1 MAYTKDLT
9 QGKEL
14 PVLLRLA
21 IPIMMS
27 SLLQM
32 TYNFVDMIFVGRL
45 GSDAIA
51 SVGTAG
57 SFINLG
63 YAINALVVIG
73 AGIKI
78 SHAVG
83 AKDQQKIGEYLH
95 ATYWFNGVLAIGYA
109 LFLLIFLKPLISF
122 FDLGANV
129 STLAQNYLAISAIML
144 IPSFFNVMYSRIFS
158 SFGDSK
164 TALRV
169 SAIGVIVNLILDP
182 IFIFG
187 LDLGVAGA
195 ALATVLA
202 NILMT
207 GLFVWYSRHWMPK
220 SMRKLM
226 RVPKQ
231 RFQMI
236 AKLGFPMTTQRV
248 LFTLIGILM
257 AKLIAFYGADAIA
270 AQKIGLQIESLT
282 FMVIGGLNAATASFI
297 GQNYGAQ
304 LWPRIRS
311 GYRSAIV
318 VAISYTVITTT
329 IFLVFPEP
337 IVKIFVDTPATVQL
351 AVDYLRI
358 IGLAQLFSAVEMVTN
373 GAFSGLG
380 QAKYPAIIS
389 ITFTALRL
397 PIAIVLM
404 QFIGLNGV
412 WWSLAISSAL
422 KGIIAYR
429 VFQKKGLKKDEE
441 VIEAV

>member
-1 MAYTKDLT
+1 MGKGKDLT
-9 QGKEL
+9 KGKEL
-14 PVLLRLA
+14 NVLLALA
-21 IPIMMS
+21 VPIMLS

-45 GSDAIA
+45 GSEAIA

-83 AKDQQKIGEYLH
+83 EQNREKTGKYLQ
-95 ATYWFNGVLAIGYA
+95 AAYWFNGGLALAYA
-109 LFLLIFLKPLISF
+109 LFLLIFLKPLIGF
-122 FDLGANV
+122 FDLSSNV
-129 STLAQNYLAISAIML
+129 SMMSEQYLAISAIML
-144 IPSFFNVMYSRIFS
+144 IPSFFNVLYSRLFS

-169 SAIGVIVNLILDP
+169 SAIGVIVNIILDP

-195 ALATVLA
+195 AMATVIA
-202 NILMT
+202 NVLMT
-207 GLFVWYSRHWMPK
+207 GLFVWSSRHWMPVE
-220 SMRKLM
+220 MRKI
-226 RVPKQ
+226 VKIPSEY
-231 RFQMI
+231 FQSI

-257 AKLIAFYGADAIA
+257 AKIIASYGADAVA
-270 AQKIGLQIESLT
+270 AQKIGLQVESLT

-297 GQNYGAQ
+297 GQNFGAKQ
-304 LWPRIRS
+304 WQRIRT
-311 GYRSAIV
+311 GYKSAIG
-318 VAISYTVITTT
+318 VALAYTAITMT

-337 IVKIFVDTPATVQL
+337 IVRIFVDTPETVQL

-358 IGLAQLFSAVEMVTN
+358 IGLTQLFSAVEMVTN

-389 ITFTALRL
+389 ISFTALRL
-397 PIAIVLM
+397 PIALVLM

-422 KGIIAYR
+422 KGIIAYL
-429 VFQKKGLKKDEE
+429 VFRKKGLKKYEKDFTT
-441 VIEAV
+441 V

>member
-83 AKDQQKIGEYLH
+83 AKDQQQIGEYLH

-207 GLFVWYSRHWMPK
+207 
-220 SMRKLM
+220 
-226 RVPKQ
+226 
-231 RFQMI
+231 
-236 AKLGFPMTTQRV
+236 
-248 LFTLIGILM
+248 
-257 AKLIAFYGADAIA
+257 
-270 AQKIGLQIESLT
+270 
-282 FMVIGGLNAATASFI
+282 
-297 GQNYGAQ
+297 
-304 LWPRIRS
+304 
-311 GYRSAIV
+311 
-318 VAISYTVITTT
+318 
-329 IFLVFPEP
+329 
-337 IVKIFVDTPATVQL
+337 
-351 AVDYLRI
+351 
-358 IGLAQLFSAVEMVTN
+358 
-373 GAFSGLG
+373 
-380 QAKYPAIIS
+380 
-389 ITFTALRL
+389 
-397 PIAIVLM
+397 
-404 QFIGLNGV
+404 
-412 WWSLAISSAL
+412 
-422 KGIIAYR
+422 
-429 VFQKKGLKKDEE
+429 
-441 VIEAV
+441 

>member
-1 MAYTKDLT
+1 MAKGKDLT

-14 PVLLRLA
+14 RVLLQLA
-21 IPIMMS
+21 IPIMLS

-83 AKDQQKIGEYLH
+83 AKNQEQTGQYLH
-95 ATYWFNGVLAIGYA
+95 AAYWFNGVIALGYA
-109 LFLLIFLKPLISF
+109 TFLLVFLKPLIQF
-122 FDLGANV
+122 FALPAHV
-129 STLAQNYLAISAIML
+129 SGMAEGYLAISAFML
-144 IPSFFNVMYSRIFS
+144 IPSFFNILYSRLFS

-169 SAIGVIVNLILDP
+169 SMIGVVVNILLDP

-187 LDLGVAGA
+187 LDLGVNGA
-195 ALATVLA
+195 ALASVTA
-202 NILMT
+202 NMIMT
-207 GLFVWYSRHWMPK
+207 LLFVWYSRHWMPQTMK
-220 SMRKLM
+220 KFI
-226 RVPKQ
+226 RVPKSC
-231 RFQMI
+231 FQAI
-236 AKLGFPMTTQRV
+236 AKLGFPMTTQRI

-257 AKLIAFYGADAIA
+257 ARLIANFGADAIA

-297 GQNYGAQ
+297 GQNYGAK
-304 LWPRIRS
+304 LWPRIRQ
-311 GYRSAIV
+311 GYRSAIL
-318 VAISYTVITTT
+318 VAIAYTLVTMT

-337 IVKIFVDTPATVQL
+337 IVRVFVDTPETVQL

-358 IGLAQLFSAVEMVTN
+358 IGLTQLFSAVEMVTN

-397 PIAIVLM
+397 PIAILLM
-404 QFIGLNGV
+404 PFIGLNGV

-422 KGIIAYR
+422 KGIIAYL
-429 VFQKKGLKKDEE
+429 VFQKKGLKQHEE
-441 VIEAV
+441 NFKAV

>member
-1 MAYTKDLT
+1 MAKGKDLT

-14 PVLLRLA
+14 RVLLQLA
-21 IPIMMS
+21 IPIMLS

-83 AKDQQKIGEYLH
+83 AKDQEKTGHYLH
-95 ATYWFNGVLAIGYA
+95 AAYWFNGGIAVLYA
-109 LFLLIFLKPLISF
+109 AFLLVFLKPLIAF
-122 FDLGANV
+122 FALPANV
-129 STLAQNYLAISAIML
+129 NGMAQSYLAISAFML
-144 IPSFFNVMYSRIFS
+144 IPSFFNILYSRLFS

-169 SAIGVIVNLILDP
+169 SMIGVALNIFLDP
-182 IFIFG
+182 LFIFG
-187 LDLGVAGA
+187 FDLGVNGA
-195 ALATVLA
+195 ALASVVA
-202 NILMT
+202 NLVMT
-207 GLFVWYSRHWMPK
+207 GLFIWYSRHWMPVT
-220 SMRKLM
+220 MRKLM
-226 RVPKQ
+226 RVPKTC
-231 RFQMI
+231 FQAI
-236 AKLGFPMTTQRV
+236 AKLGFPMTTQRI

-257 AKLIAFYGADAIA
+257 ARLIANFGADAIA

-297 GQNYGAQ
+297 GQNFGAK
-304 LWPRIRS
+304 LWQRIYH
-311 GYRSAIV
+311 GYRSAIF
-318 VAISYTVITTT
+318 VAIAYTVVTTT

-337 IVKIFVDTPATVQL
+337 IVRIFVDTPTTIQL

-358 IGLAQLFSAVEMVTN
+358 IGLTQLFSAVEMVTN

-397 PIAIVLM
+397 PIAIMLM
-404 QFIGLNGV
+404 PFIGLNGV

-422 KGIIAYR
+422 KGIIAYL
-429 VFQKKGLKKDEE
+429 VFQKKGLKQYAENFKTM
-441 VIEAV
+441 